1 MRGRGRMACGLSS
14 IVPQT
19 LTLSSAQPFNW
30 TSVVLKL
37 LSCHLRDEKG
47 GDAFNWTSVVLK
59 QAALEAAKRSLRS
72 F

>member
-30 TSVVLKL
+30 TSVVLK
-37 LSCHLRDEKG
+37 RGVRGVRE
-47 GDAFNWTSVVLK
+47 LK
-59 QAALEAAKRSLRS
+59 NMD